1 MPRMNAEHIRP
12 LFDLP
17 RDLAY
22 LNCAYMGPMP
32 KSAAAAG
39 QAAYDQRQ
47 RPWQLGVQD
56 AFFDQPEALR
66 AEAAKLFGTES
77 DNIALVPAASYGL
90 ATAARNLDLSA
101 DQEILILAEQFPS
114 NVYVWREAAARSGA
128 KLTTVA
134 RSANQSWTDAVL
146 QAIGP
151 KTAIAALP
159 EVHWADGGV
168 VDLVSV
174 ADGLRAQGARLVLDL
189 TQSLGTAPFDISA
202 IRPDFAVSA
211 GYKWLLG
218 PYTLGYLYVAPEHQN
233 GQSLEESWIVR
244 DGAEDFARLVEYAD
258 RYAAGARKFDM
269 GERSGFQLVAPAL
282 TALEWLNGIGLEN
295 LAPALRD
302 RTRAIETAVR
312 PLNLYC
318 DTPDRAAHYLCLVL
332 PDTAP
337 SDLAARLAKRGV
349 SVSQRGDRLRVTPH
363 LYTDDVD
370 IDRFANAV
378 RAELT

>member
-22 LNCAYMGPMP
+22 LNCAYMGPML
-32 KSAAAAG
+32 KASARAG

-47 RPWQLGVQD
+47 RPWELGVQD

-66 AEAAKLFGTES
+66 AEAGKLFGTDR

-90 ATAARNLDLSA
+90 ATAARNLALSA

-128 KLTTVA
+128 KLTTVT

-151 KTAIAALP
+151 KTAIAAVP
-159 EVHWADGGV
+159 EVHWADGGRI
-168 VDLVSV
+168 DLVAV
-174 ADGLRAQGARLVLDL
+174 ADTLRAQGARLVLDL
-189 TQSLGTAPFDISA
+189 TQSLGTAPFDLAA

-218 PYTLGYLYVAPEHQN
+218 PYTLGYLYIAPEHQT

-244 DGAEDFARLVEYAD
+244 EGAEDFARLVDYAD
-258 RYAAGARKFDM
+258 RYAVGARKFDM
-269 GERSGFQLVAPAL
+269 GERSGFQLVGAALDAL
-282 TALEWLNGIGLEN
+282 TWLNGLGLEN
-295 LAPALRD
+295 LEPALLD
-302 RTRAIETAVR
+302 RTQAIETAVR
-312 PLNLYC
+312 PMHLYC

-337 SDLAARLAKRGV
+337 PDLAARLVQHGV

-363 LYTDDVD
+363 LYTDAAD
-370 IDRFANAV
+370 IDRFADALK
-378 RAELT
+378 AELS

>member
-32 KSAAAAG
+32 KAAARVG

-47 RPWQLGVQD
+47 RPWEMGVQD
-56 AFFDQPEALR
+56 AFFDQPDALR

-128 KLTTVA
+128 KLTTVT
-134 RSANQSWTDAVL
+134 RSANQSWTEAVM

-151 KTAIAALP
+151 QTAIAALP
-159 EVHWADGGV
+159 EVHWADGGRIN
-168 VDLVSV
+168 LVAV
-174 ADGLRAQGARLVLDL
+174 ADALRAQGARLVLDL
-189 TQSLGTAPFDISA
+189 TQSLGTAPFDIAA

-218 PYTLGYLYVAPEHQN
+218 PYTLGYLYIAPAHQT
-233 GQSLEESWIVR
+233 GASLEESWIVR
-244 DGAEDFARLVEYAD
+244 DGAEDFARLVDYAD
-258 RYAAGARKFDM
+258 RYAPGARKFDM
-269 GERSGFQLVAPAL
+269 GERSGFQLVTPAL
-282 TALEWLNGIGLEN
+282 DALKWLNRLGLEN
-295 LAPALRD
+295 LEPALLE
-302 RTRAIETAVR
+302 RTSAIEAAVR
-312 PLNLYC
+312 SLNLYC

-332 PDTAP
+332 PGSAP
-337 SDLAARLAKRGV
+337 PDLAARLARRGV

-363 LYTDDVD
+363 VYTDAMD
-370 IDRFANAV
+370 IDRFVDALK
-378 RAELT
+378 AELP